1 MLKSLLKI
9 YFASYGKLF
18 RGKTKAKSAG
28 KALLYALL
36 LIYAFGIFIFTYY
49 QIFKSFAPVLYGMGH
64 GWLYFVYTD
73 IMAFGLMCIF
83 SVFASKTTLYEAKDN
98 DLLLSMPIK
107 PGTILLSRMVSLEI
121 VNLVFG
127 LIVMIPAA
135 VAWYGQMPFTAL
147 SITGFVVTG
156 LLLSLLALALSSI
169 FGWLLAAASS
179 KMRKKVLFETVLSV
193 IFLVAYFA
201 FFAQLNGIIQ
211 DLVNNA
217 DAISERLDSVFLFR
231 WIGDA
236 CADGSVSSM
245 LLAALCELLPFAV
258 VYAILSATFI
268 KTATAKKGAAKV
280 KYVDRGQKVSSP
292 MAALRKKEWR
302 LFLSNST
309 YIINCGLGAI
319 FILAAGVALLI
330 YREDVS
336 YFVEV
341 LCVMAP
347 EIGDYLL
354 PLCMLIIGL
363 LGSVSVPS
371 IAAVSMEGRS
381 LWLLQT
387 VPVRPQIILRAK
399 LGVSLWLYM
408 PPVLLCVAALLLTV
422 KAELVLTVLS
432 ALFPVLL
439 VTLICVLGLVVN
451 LRHPNLSWENPAQT
465 IKRDPAV
472 LIAMLL
478 DFGIVAALGVG
489 GWLLMDNGM
498 SARNIMIIFDAALVI
513 ADLVLLRY
521 LNGAGAKRFASL
533 S

>member
-179 KMRKKVLFETVLSV
+179 KMRKKVLFETVLRV

-201 FFAQLNGIIQ
+201 S
-211 DLVNNA
+211 
-217 DAISERLDSVFLFR
+217 AINF
-231 WIGDA
+231 
-236 CADGSVSSM
+236 
-245 LLAALCELLPFAV
+245 
-258 VYAILSATFI
+258 
-268 KTATAKKGAAKV
+268 
-280 KYVDRGQKVSSP
+280 
-292 MAALRKKEWR
+292 
-302 LFLSNST
+302 
-309 YIINCGLGAI
+309 
-319 FILAAGVALLI
+319 
-330 YREDVS
+330 
-336 YFVEV
+336 
-341 LCVMAP
+341 
-347 EIGDYLL
+347 
-354 PLCMLIIGL
+354 
-363 LGSVSVPS
+363 
-371 IAAVSMEGRS
+371 
-381 LWLLQT
+381 
-387 VPVRPQIILRAK
+387 
-399 LGVSLWLYM
+399 
-408 PPVLLCVAALLLTV
+408 
-422 KAELVLTVLS
+422 
-432 ALFPVLL
+432 
-439 VTLICVLGLVVN
+439 
-451 LRHPNLSWENPAQT
+451 
-465 IKRDPAV
+465 
-472 LIAMLL
+472 
-478 DFGIVAALGVG
+478 
-489 GWLLMDNGM
+489 
-498 SARNIMIIFDAALVI
+498 
-513 ADLVLLRY
+513 
-521 LNGAGAKRFASL
+521 
-533 S
+533 

>member
-336 YFVEV
+336 YFV
-341 LCVMAP
+341 
-347 EIGDYLL
+347 
-354 PLCMLIIGL
+354 
-363 LGSVSVPS
+363 
-371 IAAVSMEGRS
+371 
-381 LWLLQT
+381 
-387 VPVRPQIILRAK
+387 
-399 LGVSLWLYM
+399 
-408 PPVLLCVAALLLTV
+408 
-422 KAELVLTVLS
+422 
-432 ALFPVLL
+432 
-439 VTLICVLGLVVN
+439 
-451 LRHPNLSWENPAQT
+451 
-465 IKRDPAV
+465 
-472 LIAMLL
+472 
-478 DFGIVAALGVG
+478 
-489 GWLLMDNGM
+489 
-498 SARNIMIIFDAALVI
+498 
-513 ADLVLLRY
+513 
-521 LNGAGAKRFASL
+521 
-533 S
+533 